1 MNNTSDKT
9 FQVDIEKV
17 IRSQKNR
24 YIKNMPNFA
33 VRYIK
38 KIIRE
43 DELNKIT
50 EYAGETQG
58 IEFIKKSME
67 YLNINCNFFNKENIP
82 PEGRYIFAG
91 NHPLGGIDFFAA
103 VLSISDNYENI
114 KAIANEMLM
123 HVKPLQDIFLPVNV
137 FKHNSKKAK
146 EAIIK
151 AMASEDTQMMTFP
164 AGEVARKYNG
174 ILDDGKWH
182 RSFIRNAVEFKR
194 DIIPV
199 FIDAEN
205 SKKFYRVANARRTL
219 RLKTDIELF
228 LLPQELIKQKNKI
241 INVTFGKPISY
252 KTFDKNKQIC
262 EWAQEVKK
270 IVYGL
275 KKNKNL
281 TLQNEY

>member
-114 KAIANEMLM
+114 KAIANELLM

-228 LLPQELIKQKNKI
+228 LLPQELVKQANQT
-241 INVTFGKPISY
+241 INVIFGKPISY
-252 KTFDKNKQIC
+252 KTFDNSKELV
-262 EWAQEVKK
+262 EWAQEIKK
-270 IVYGL
+270 IVYNL
-275 KKNKNL
+275 KNNL
-281 TLQNEY
+281 

>member
-24 YIKNMPNFA
+24 FIKKMPDFA

-50 EYAGETQG
+50 KYAGDTQG
-58 IEFIKKSME
+58 IEFIKRSME
-67 YLNINCNFFNKENIP
+67 YLNVKSIFHDKENIP
-82 PEGRYIFAG
+82 PEGRYIFAC

-103 VLSISDNYENI
+103 ILSVSDNYNKI
-114 KAIANEMLM
+114 RVIANELLM
-123 HVKPLQDIFLPVNV
+123 HVKPLQEIFLPVNV
-137 FKHNSKKAK
+137 FGKNSEKAK

-151 AMASEDTQMMTFP
+151 AMASEDIQMMTFP
-164 AGEVARKYNG
+164 AGEVARKYHG
-174 ILDDGKWH
+174 KLDDGRWH

-205 SKKFYRVANARRTL
+205 SKKFYRTANIRKTL

-228 LLPQELIKQKNKI
+228 LLPQELVKQKNKV

-252 KTFDKNKQIC
+252 KTFDKSKHIC
-262 EWAQEVKK
+262 EWADEVKK

-275 KKNKNL
+275 KKNEN
-281 TLQNEY
+281 